1 MFFCYFR
8 FDARDK
14 SRLTYADHFS
24 PIYGQRA
31 SMRLPNSHDPK
42 KKAVLVLSHLRPED
56 EGIYKCRADFKRS
69 PTKNNRMF
77 LNILSKS
84 NLFFFVKPNFYYKSL
99 YLFMKSQNLKVSV
112 LSLRFF
118 RENNFVGVFSS
129 YHDFLGSFYK
139 KKPWIFIS
147 VCHCHRSVRKI
158 LL

>member
-1 MFFCYFR
+1 MDSIQVISLKETIVFCYFR

-84 NLFFFVKPNFYYKSL
+84 I
-99 YLFMKSQNLKVSV
+99 
-112 LSLRFF
+112 FF
-118 RENNFVGVFSS
+118 RETKLS
-129 YHDFLGSFYK
+129 
-139 KKPWIFIS
+139 
-147 VCHCHRSVRKI
+147 
-158 LL
+158 

>member
-112 LSLRFF
+112 LSLLFFSWKQFCGGFFKLSWFLRFF
-118 RENNFVGVFSS
+118 
-129 YHDFLGSFYK
+129 L
-139 KKPWIFIS
+139 
-147 VCHCHRSVRKI
+147 
-158 LL
+158 